1 MEAYTDHAGLVLEGA
16 DLVLAEMPTAE
27 QFRDEAR
34 AIQASVLEGLNESVK
49 LGWMSQEDA
58 DIQYY
63 SWLVQTGLL
72 EVEQVDDLAAENQ

>member
-1 MEAYTDHAGLVLEGA
+1 MREFTDHAALILEGV
-16 DLVLAEMPTAE
+16 DPVLAEMPTAE

-34 AIQASVLEGLNESVK
+34 AIQGSVLEGLGESVK

-63 SWLVQTGLL
+63 SWLVQNGLID
-72 EVEQVDDLAAENQ
+72 VEQVDDLAAENQ